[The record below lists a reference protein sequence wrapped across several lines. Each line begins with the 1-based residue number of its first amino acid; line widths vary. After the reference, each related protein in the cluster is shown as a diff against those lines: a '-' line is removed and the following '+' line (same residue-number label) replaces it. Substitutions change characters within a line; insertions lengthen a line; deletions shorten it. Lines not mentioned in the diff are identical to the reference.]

1 MKQKMK
7 RTISLIALMVML
19 VSMFSVFV
27 VPAAAEGDNYNTLLA
42 EAYVVNP
49 SWEGKVDGDAIS
61 FDFRGKKASDY
72 EGMEAH
78 AKFNSAYHF
87 ADFDSAYAQAQKDG
101 VKNPV
106 ILLTAGTYTE
116 TININGAVRLL
127 GANAGIDPNKKSNAE
142 NVAWTNKRSDLS
154 KETVISGTIDV
165 NVKTGANDLVL
176 DGLTFANGGAFAD
189 YKRNVGASEITI
201 KNTVFNKAGNE
212 ATNYYAL
219 YLRSANHNRTLKL
232 QNLYITGQN
241 NEGKVE
247 GMFVGF
253 ICPYFVKLY
262 ADNVAY
268 VENKVGFLAST
279 WFAAGVAPVIE
290 VTNSCFYN
298 ANAGTPV
305 GHVIS
310 MDNNATNYNAVI
322 TKDVAQ
328 RPTATLKLEGNVFYN
343 ASATSSAK
351 NAAVKGGVIHFQ
363 FVNSGSVYNLQDN
376 YFYGQ
381 DDTTFM
387 DSEFLVNATMSDM
400 SSCMAVRNN
409 CFIGTYKVPS
419 LVGSFNQTYI
429 DLSQN
434 YFARN
439 SGEVIT
445 ALLHME
451 EDDQRVIRTSFWAD
465 KEMTKLNTDWDITT
479 SDWSLAWVDN
489 ANYNV
494 DIYAYTEGGKNVELP
509 IKFKAKRAGLKV
521 QLYKTATPDANGV
534 PMSVKDPIS
543 SIDTKLLS
551 SDPYKPTTLYLQ
563 VTDPKAP
570 QFTPIY
576 TLTISNCGDTKDMLD
591 FSKEF
596 PDYFMYHP
604 SAAKVKK
611 GETIPY
617 RWRNQI
623 YLMEVGKNLFA
634 SSSEAISYGYSKG
647 YENPTI
653 CIPSG
658 VFFEELVLPG
668 SCTILGEQYGI
679 NPNVKP
685 YEYLTQDKFESSAWT
700 LNPLRAD
707 MMRETVFNACIRVA
721 EGADDYVITID
732 GITMGKGC
740 SYVDDSAR
748 KADNVTIIKNV
759 LALNAGGGL
768 DHTGANNTHLFNFNK
783 TFGPVSD
790 RCTFY
795 LYDSRVDGLQGKH
808 FFGPYFEKL
817 VLDGNYFGHATGGS
831 MFFSSM
837 QSRDIADPY
846 YSLTNCYVHKNDGE
860 GQTGLY
866 MLTTNDNA
874 GAVDAKKNI
883 IYNFDGNVMN
893 YGFQGGRATF
903 RVYFTGTN
911 MTFYFT
917 NNTVRN
923 QDGGGLFLNNATS
936 RFVGTCSKEDCS
948 EILVLKGNRII
959 ENDYVLGTQGT
970 GYGTMFD
977 YSGNFWSKTADGVGQ
992 LPSEMNRLK
1001 PSGTPPGT
1009 FTYEQ
1014 CTRYKV
1020 DYNYLDWDMTI
1031 RSDEVLSAKSYLKL
1045 SKGMFNTGKVTN
1057 EVVGGKTMQVLR
1069 DKVSADVLTYDL
1081 PASAGEFDTIRYF
1094 SDSACT
1100 NQVQELQLTKS
1111 VNEFYGMVYPYGYS
1125 AENTAGTIPFKIIIE
1140 RSVGT
1145 GAKLLAVQGGLVD
1158 QSTKTVTYEIPN
1170 TQNLLNIKK
1179 MVFEVSGGASYSL
1192 YTNKACTVPASS
1204 AYLTNIGDPIPTLYL
1219 KVVSENGK
1227 VTTVYTVN
1235 VKVTAPGS
1243 CATAAISNVV
1253 GMTDLGGNVF
1263 YAEVPMGTSSVT
1275 FNPKPYF
1282 GSKIAVRNGSKLL
1295 SPASD
1300 GSYTFDL
1307 GDAKTAELKLTAT
1320 SQNGANT
1327 KAYTLKFK
1335 VVASNEAKLYGIE
1348 NATLTS
1354 TGYSMALGLSKVVE
1368 EIKAD
1373 VTVGA
1378 TYKLYN
1384 DYECTKPVA
1393 AGPIILSGESK
1404 VVYVKVTSANG
1415 ANSTITRLTI
1425 HSSIAHTNPV
1435 GFVGTVGK
1443 TEYKAQQINKTD
1455 FNLYLPAKTKTV
1467 ALKSVFDKLP
1477 EGLEVTFYADP
1488 YRLIQI
1494 DPSKVQLNQRNTA
1507 IYFTT
1512 LDVTYAIDV
1521 STTPDAA
1528 PVPQM
1533 SKLTGESGVLNIISD
1548 RASVTYSDAN
1558 KIADWVKPYVDYMN
1572 NNKFGIF
1579 EGDTNKKLNA
1589 GGNIT
1594 RNEIATV
1601 ATRVMGLDVSKYSDV
1616 KLTFADKVDSWAQP
1630 YVKAAVGAGLINGD
1644 LDGTTGKTYFRGSNN
1659 ATREQV
1665 IKILVCICMA
1675 KDGIVEDAA
1684 TYYTAHKN
1692 NVDLIYNTY
1701 TFEDEAKVSS
1711 WAAPYMHMAVGKYQM
1726 VNGSLYNN
1734 KLYLYPQNNITRAEV
1749 AKMVAC
1755 YLGY

>member
-7 RTISLIALMVML
+7 RMISLIALVAML
-19 VSMFSVFV
+19 ISMFAVFV
-27 VPAAAEGDNYNTLLA
+27 VPASAEEDEYKTLLA

-49 SWEGKVDGDAIS
+49 SWKDKVNGDAIS
-61 FDFRGKKASDY
+61 FAFRGETISMNGHTKFDKT
-72 EGMEAH
+72 AH
-78 AKFNSAYHF
+78 FSN
-87 ADFDSAYAQAQKDG
+87 FDDAYAQAQKDG

-116 TININGAVRLL
+116 TINITGAVRLL
-127 GANAGIDPNKKSNAE
+127 GANAGIDPNKKSSAE
-142 NVAWTNKRSDLS
+142 NIAWANKRSDLS
-154 KETVISGTIDV
+154 KETVISCTIDV
-165 NVKTGANDLVL
+165 NTKTGANDLVL

-189 YKRNVGASEITI
+189 YRRNTGSSEITI
-201 KNTVFNKAGNE
+201 ENTVFNNAGNE

-219 YLRSANHNRTLKL
+219 YLRSANHNRTLNL

-241 NEGKVE
+241 NEGNVE

-262 ADNVAY
+262 ADNIAY

-279 WFAAGVAPVIE
+279 WFTAGVSPVVE

-322 TKDVAQ
+322 SKDVAQ

-343 ASATSSAK
+343 ASATSSTK

-363 FVNSGSVYNLQDN
+363 FVNSGSVYSLQDN

-381 DDTTFM
+381 DGTTFM

-409 CFIGTYKVPS
+409 SFIGTYKVPS
-419 LVGSFNQTYI
+419 LVGSFHETYI
-429 DLSQN
+429 DLTQN
-434 YFARN
+434 YFARTG
-439 SGEVIT
+439 GEIVT
-445 ALLHME
+445 AVVYME
-451 EDDQRVIRTSFWAD
+451 EDDQRAIRTSFWAD

-489 ANYNV
+489 SKYNV
-494 DIYAYTEGGKNVELP
+494 EIYAYTEGGKNVSLP
-509 IKFKAKRAGLKV
+509 IKFNAKRSGLKV
-521 QLYKTATPDANGV
+521 QLYKSATLDADDV
-534 PMSVKDPIS
+534 PISVKEPIS
-543 SIDTKLLS
+543 AIDTKLLNS
-551 SDPYKPTTLYLQ
+551 NPYTPTVLYLQ
-563 VTDPKAP
+563 VTDPKNT

-596 PDYFMYHP
+596 PGYLVYHP
-604 SAAKVKK
+604 TAAKVKK
-611 GETIPY
+611 GDTIPY

-647 YENPTI
+647 YESPTI

-658 VFFEELVLPG
+658 VFVEELVLPG
-668 SCTILGEQYGI
+668 SCTILGEQHGI

-685 YEYLTQDKFESSAWT
+685 YEYLTQDKFESSVWT
-700 LNPLRAD
+700 LNPMRAD

-721 EGADDYVITID
+721 KGADDYVITID

-740 SYVDDSAR
+740 SYVDDSSR

-768 DHTGANNTHLFNFNK
+768 NQSGANNDHVFNFNK

-795 LYDSRVDGLQGKH
+795 LYDSRVDGLQGKSI
-808 FFGPYFEKL
+808 FGPYYEKL
-817 VLDGNYFGHATGGS
+817 VLDGNYFGHAVGGS
-831 MFFSSM
+831 KLFSLM

-846 YSLTNCYVHKNDGE
+846 YSLTNCYFHKNDGE
-860 GQTGLY
+860 GQSSVY
-866 MLTTNDNA
+866 MITTNDQA
-874 GAVDAKKNI
+874 GDLDAKKNI

-893 YGFQGGRATF
+893 YGFQGSRATF

-917 NNTVRN
+917 NNTFRN
-923 QDGGGLFLNNATS
+923 LDNKGIFLNNQTT
-936 RFVGTCSKEDCS
+936 RFVGSCPKEDCS
-948 EILVLKGNRII
+948 EILVFKGNRMI
-959 ENDYVLGTQGT
+959 ENVMLPGTQGT
-970 GYGTMFD
+970 GYGTQLD
-977 YSGNFWSKTADGVGQ
+977 YSGNYWSKTADGVGQ
-992 LPSEMNRLK
+992 HPAEMTKFK
-1001 PSGTPPGT
+1001 PSDSVLAK
-1009 FTYEQ
+1009 FTVEQ
-1014 CTRYKV
+1014 CARYKV

-1031 RSDEVLSAKSYLKL
+1031 RSDEVLATKSYLNL
-1045 SKGMFNTGKVTN
+1045 SKGMFNTGKVTT
-1057 EVVGGKTMQVLR
+1057 ETISGKQMQVLR
-1069 DKVSADVLTYDL
+1069 DNVSADVLTYDL
-1081 PASAGEFDTIRYF
+1081 PAAAGEFDTIKYF
-1094 SDSACT
+1094 SDAACT

-1111 VNEFYGMVYPYGYS
+1111 NNEFYGMVYPYGYDETNPS
-1125 AENTAGTIPFKIIIE
+1125 GTIPFKIIIT

-1145 GAKLLAVQGGLVD
+1145 EAKLLAVQGGLVN
-1158 QSTKTVTYEIPN
+1158 QSTKTVTYEVPSTQAILN
-1170 TQNLLNIKK
+1170 TKK
-1179 MVFEVSGGASYSL
+1179 MVFEVSAGASYGL
-1192 YTNKACTVPASS
+1192 YTNKACTVAASS
-1204 AYLTNIGDPIPTLYL
+1204 MYATNLGSPIPTLYL
-1219 KVVSENGK
+1219 RVVSENGNTVNIYTINTK
-1227 VTTVYTVN
+1227 VTV
-1235 VKVTAPGS
+1235 PGN
-1243 CATAAISNVV
+1243 CATAAISNVI
-1253 GMTDLGGNVF
+1253 GMTDMGGNVF
-1263 YAEVPMGTSSVT
+1263 YAEVPMGTSLVNFT
-1275 FNPKPYF
+1275 PVAYF
-1282 GSKIAVRNGSKLL
+1282 GSKIAVRNGSKLI

-1300 GSYTFDL
+1300 GSYTFDM

-1327 KAYTLKFK
+1327 KGYTLKFK
-1335 VVASNEAKLYGIE
+1335 VVANNEAKLYGVE

-1368 EIKAD
+1368 KIKAD

-1404 VVYVKVTSANG
+1404 VVYIKVTSANG
-1415 ANSTITRLTI
+1415 VNSSVTRLTI
-1425 HSSIAHTNPV
+1425 HSSAAHTNPV
-1435 GFVGTVGK
+1435 GFAGTVGK

-1455 FNLYLPAKTKTV
+1455 FNLYLPAATKTV
-1467 ALKSVFDKLP
+1467 ALKYVFDKLP
-1477 EGLEVTFYADP
+1477 EGVDVIFYADP
-1488 YRLIQI
+1488 YRMIKI

-1507 IYFTT
+1507 IYFTIP
-1512 LDVTYAIDV
+1512 DVTYGIEVPPA
-1521 STTPDAA
+1521 PDAE
-1528 PVPQM
+1528 PVTQM
-1533 SKLTGESGVLNIISD
+1533 ARLRGENGVINIISD
-1548 RASVTYSDAN
+1548 RASVAYSDAN

-1572 NNKFGIF
+1572 SNKFGIF
-1579 EGDTNKKLNA
+1579 EGDANKKLNA
-1589 GGNIT
+1589 SANIT

-1601 ATRVMGLDVSKYSDV
+1601 ATRVMGLDVSKYSNV
-1616 KLTFADKVDSWAQP
+1616 KLNFADKVDAWAQP

-1675 KDGIVEDAA
+1675 KDGIAEDAA

-1692 NVDLIYNTY
+1692 NVDLVYKTFK
-1701 TFEDEAKVSS
+1701 FEDEAKVSS
-1711 WAAPYMHMAVGKYQM
+1711 WAAPYMHLAVGKYEM

-1734 KLYLYPQNNITRAEV
+1734 KLYLYPKNNITRAEV

>member
-7 RTISLIALMVML
+7 RTMSLIALLVMVI
-19 VSMFSVFV
+19 SMFSVFV
-27 VPAAAEGDNYNTLLA
+27 VPATAEEDNYNTLLA

-49 SWEGKVDGDAIS
+49 AWENKVNGDPIS
-61 FDFRGKKASDY
+61 FNFRGEKVTAEKMP
-72 EGMEAH
+72 GH
-78 AKFNSAYHF
+78 VKFNSAYHF
-87 ADFDSAYAQAQKDG
+87 SNFDDAYAQAQKDG

-116 TININGAVRLL
+116 TINIKGAVRLL
-127 GANAGIDPNKKSNAE
+127 GANAGIDPNKKGSSE
-142 NVAWTNKRSDLS
+142 NVAWTNKRSDDS
-154 KETVISGTIDV
+154 KETVIKCTIDV

-176 DGLTFANGGAFAD
+176 DGLTFAEGGAFAD

-201 KNTVFNKAGNE
+201 KNTVFNKAGN
-212 ATNYYAL
+212 ATTNYYAL
-219 YLRSANHNRTLKL
+219 YLRSANHNRTLNL

-241 NEGKVE
+241 NEGNLD
-247 GMFVGF
+247 GMIVGF

-262 ADNVAY
+262 ADNIAY

-290 VTNSCFYN
+290 VTNSCFFN
-298 ANAGTPV
+298 ASAGTPV

-322 TKDVAQ
+322 SKDIAL

-363 FVNSGSVYNLQDN
+363 FVNSGSVYSLQDN

-381 DDTTFM
+381 DGTTFM

-400 SSCMAVRNN
+400 SACMAVRNN
-409 CFIGTYKVPS
+409 RFIGTYKVPS
-419 LVGSFNQTYI
+419 LVGSFHETYI
-429 DLSQN
+429 DLTQN
-434 YFARN
+434 YFAR
-439 SGEVIT
+439 SGGEIVT
-445 ALLHME
+445 AVVYME
-451 EDDQRVIRTSFWAD
+451 EDDQRAIRTSFWAD
-465 KEMTKLNTDWDITT
+465 EKMTKLNTDWDIAT

-489 ANYNV
+489 SKYSV
-494 DIYAYTEGGKNVELP
+494 EIYAYTEGGKNISLP
-509 IKFKAKRAGLKV
+509 IKFSAKRSGLKV
-521 QLYKTATPDANGV
+521 QLYKKATLDANDV
-534 PMSVKDPIS
+534 PIS
-543 SIDTKLLS
+543 VSEPISAIDTKILNS
-551 SDPYKPTTLYLQ
+551 NPYTPTILYLQ
-563 VTDPKAP
+563 VTDPKNP

-576 TLTISNCGDTKDMLD
+576 TINISNCGDTKDMLS
-591 FSKEF
+591 FAKEF
-596 PDYFMYHP
+596 PEYLVYHP
-604 SAAKVKK
+604 TAAKVKK
-611 GETIPY
+611 GATIPY

-634 SSSEAISYGYSKG
+634 SSAEAISYGYSKG
-647 YENPTI
+647 YESPTI

-707 MMRETVFNACIRVA
+707 MLRETVINACIRVA

-740 SYVDDSAR
+740 SYVDDSTR

-795 LYDSRVDGLQGKH
+795 LYDSRVDGLQGIH
-808 FFGPYFEKL
+808 FFGPYYEKL

-831 MFFSSM
+831 TFFSLM

-846 YSLTNCYVHKNDGE
+846 YSLTNCYFHKNDGE
-860 GQTGLY
+860 GQSGVY
-866 MLTTNDNA
+866 MITTNDQA
-874 GAVDAKKNI
+874 GALDAKKNI

-893 YGFQGGRATF
+893 YGFQGNKATF

-917 NNTVRN
+917 NNTFRN
-923 QDGGGLFLNNATS
+923 LHNKGIFLNNQTT
-936 RFVGTCSKEDCS
+936 RFVGSCPKEDCS
-948 EILVLKGNRII
+948 EILVFKGNRMI
-959 ENDYVLGTQGT
+959 ENVMLPGTQGT
-970 GYGTMFD
+970 GYGTQLD
-977 YSGNFWSKTADGVGQ
+977 YSGNYWCTTADGVGQ
-992 LPSEMNRLK
+992 LPTEMTKFK
-1001 PSGTPPGT
+1001 PDDKVLAK
-1009 FTYEQ
+1009 FTNEQ
-1014 CTRYKV
+1014 CSRFKV

-1031 RSDEVLSAKSYLKL
+1031 RSDEVLSTKSYLNL
-1045 SKGMFNTGKVTN
+1045 SKGMFNTGKVAT
-1057 EVVGGKTMQVLR
+1057 ETVSGKKIQVLR
-1069 DKVSADVLTYDL
+1069 DNVSADVHTYDF
-1081 PASAGEFDTIRYF
+1081 PASAGEFDTIKYF
-1094 SDSACT
+1094 SDAACT
-1100 NQVQELQLTKS
+1100 NQVQELELTKS

-1125 AENTAGTIPFKIIIE
+1125 AENSGGTIPFKIVIE
-1140 RSVGT
+1140 RSVGKE
-1145 GAKLLAVQGGLVD
+1145 AKLLAVQGGLVN
-1158 QSTKTVTYEIPN
+1158 QSTKTVTYELPN
-1170 TQNLLNIKK
+1170 TQNILNTKK
-1179 MVFEVSGGASYSL
+1179 MVFEVSGGASYDL
-1192 YTNKACTVPASS
+1192 YTNKACTSKADSV
-1204 AYLTNIGDPIPTLYL
+1204 YLTNIGDPIPTLYL
-1219 KVVSENGK
+1219 KVTSEDGK
-1227 VTTVYTVN
+1227 TANVYTVN

-1243 CATAAISNVV
+1243 CATAAVSNVV
-1253 GMTDLGGNVF
+1253 GMTDMGGNVF
-1263 YAEVPMGTSSVT
+1263 YAEVPMGATTVAFT
-1275 FNPKPYF
+1275 PIAYF
-1282 GSKIAVRNGSKLL
+1282 GSKIAVRNGSKLI

-1335 VVASNEAKLYGIE
+1335 VVANNEAKLYGIE

-1368 EIKAD
+1368 KIKAN

-1415 ANSTITRLTI
+1415 ANSTVTRLTI
-1425 HSSIAHTNPV
+1425 HSSVAHTNPV
-1435 GFVGTVGK
+1435 GFAGTIGK

-1455 FNLYLPAKTKTV
+1455 FNLYLPAATKTV
-1467 ALKSVFDKLP
+1467 ALKHVFDKLP
-1477 EGLEVTFYADP
+1477 EGVEVTFYADP
-1488 YRLIQI
+1488 YRMIQI
-1494 DPSKVQLNQRNTA
+1494 DPSKIQLNQRNTS
-1507 IYFTT
+1507 IYFTIA
-1512 LDVTYAIDV
+1512 DVTYGIEV
-1521 STTPDAA
+1521 SATPDAV
-1528 PVPQM
+1528 PVAQVAR
-1533 SKLTGESGVLNIISD
+1533 LRGESGVINIISD

-1589 GGNIT
+1589 SANIT

-1601 ATRVMGLDVSKYSDV
+1601 ATRVMGLDVSKYSNV
-1616 KLTFADKVDSWAQP
+1616 KLNFADKVDAWAQP

-1644 LDGTTGKTYFRGSNN
+1644 LDGTTGKTYFRGANN

-1692 NVDLIYNTY
+1692 NVDLVYNTFK
-1701 TFEDEAKVSS
+1701 FEDEAKVST
-1711 WAAPYMHMAVGKYQM
+1711 WAAPYMHLAVGKYEM

-1734 KLYLYPQNNITRAEV
+1734 KLYLYPKNNVTRAEV